1 MDTSGPVSDVKC
13 TTGVCQLGMLF
24 VLSKSSQDVGVLP
37 YMQDGKCTVS
47 DYCDLQKRTPCDQ
60 SGFI

>member
-13 TTGVCQLGMLF
+13 
-24 VLSKSSQDVGVLP
+24 VLSKSSQDVGVLL
-37 YMQDGKCTVS
+37 YTEDGKCTVS